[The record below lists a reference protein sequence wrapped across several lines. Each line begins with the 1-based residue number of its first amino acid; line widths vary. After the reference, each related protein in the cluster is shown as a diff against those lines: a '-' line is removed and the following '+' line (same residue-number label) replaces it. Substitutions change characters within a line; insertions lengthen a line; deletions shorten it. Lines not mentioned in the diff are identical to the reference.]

1 MNPVKNENSDLT
13 PLKPNSKSH
22 GYRSGLLY
30 LSTRPRLKNEDL
42 FINRKQNIYRKSNR
56 KSIEFRIRILKI
68 SKIEIK
74 MRILFFIF
82 FF

>member
-42 FINRKQNIYRKSNR
+42 FINRKQNIYRK
-56 KSIEFRIRILKI
+56 
-68 SKIEIK
+68 
-74 MRILFFIF
+74 
-82 FF
+82 